1 MKQLTI
7 VRHAKSSWDLPEME
21 DYYRP
26 LNPRGVKNAY
36 AIGDELAVRGVFP
49 DLVVTSPAVRA
60 MNTTIIISRKLDFS
74 LERIEANANMYEASV
89 TDVMKIMSG
98 INDSVSHA
106 MLVGHNPTLTMLINR
121 LQKKP
126 LDNLPTCG
134 VYHLEFDISSWS
146 EIYDAKGKVQ
156 FALFPKELK
165 K

>member
-26 LNPRGVKNAY
+26 LNPRGVKNSY

-60 MNTTIIISRKLDFS
+60 MNTSIIISRKLDFS

-89 TDVMKIMSG
+89 TDVMKIISG
-98 INDSVSHA
+98 INDSVTHA

>member
-36 AIGDELAVRGVFP
+36 AIGDELTVRGVFP

-60 MNTTIIISRKLDFS
+60 MNTAIIISRKLDFS

-106 MLVGHNPTLTMLINR
+106 MLVGHKPTLTMLINR

>member
-1 MKQLTI
+1 MKQLTL

-36 AIGDELAVRGVFP
+36 TIGDELAIRGVFP
-49 DLVVTSPAVRA
+49 DVVITSPAVRA
-60 MNTTIIISRKLDFS
+60 MNTAIILSRKLDFP
-74 LERIEANANMYEASV
+74 LERMEANANMYEASV
-89 TDVMKIMSG
+89 TDVMKIMSS

-134 VYHLEFDISSWS
+134 VYHLELDISSWS

-156 FALFPKELK
+156 FALFPKQLK